1 MNVTL
6 KKQFN
11 DQIMLIKKNIKDKS
25 AHHLFLSKCIDNYL
39 KCEIEFSKKIETIL
53 KDINNFTCL
62 NTFEFYFTALKIFFL
77 NKKACLD
84 KSSNNLKELF
94 QPMEQMR
101 LDWETKENSI
111 EKDILNAEK
120 TILSCLNDYDTV
132 KTNFNTHNA
141 NCVSRLIKYEQVKG
155 PSNNDNSNS
164 GITTQSSSLEQR
176 WKHIQHL
183 IDDGV
188 ELEKTYQN
196 AYLRCIEQI
205 DDYKEKLKKNLKK
218 YMELDK
224 EIVDNFKY
232 TLKSILHNDKEKID
246 LELDKHEVNKRNEL
260 MIAYNEIM
268 ENPKDFTTIEIDV
281 KKLEP
286 YEPTILHEGQKYED
300 DFIYNIIKTLK
311 SKLLFVAVDYDVE
324 KEGIKHWLIKVCK
337 NILEGKEIF
346 SNETSKEEQQEKLFK
361 YLKKKEYQ
369 MHFLNYLNYK
379 RAEGKFK
386 LTRDSF
392 LRLGEIMKHILESLI
407 ETKEIYEALGYCLIL
422 SQTYYFLNAKK
433 EKVYVI
439 RFFEDMSLFQGQKFW
454 NYFFEMTVKMEL
466 DKLSNL
472 NTIAEKD
479 KDKHKENIVFSKLL
493 CLIHNMFEFKLT
505 KEFIKETAGMFCK
518 QNNLTEDKEMQVTM
532 LIDDNENERKEPF
545 SVEKDLIEPIEEK
558 DNKVNEEQIK
568 EDYKDKD
575 NNEEQKEENIKEES
589 NQEEVKNKNN
599 ILESVEIIEDVNIIR
614 PNINSNH
621 TEIDGEDNSS
631 KSIEQPSSENNSS

>member
-25 AHHLFLSKCIDNYL
+25 AHHLFISKCIDNYL
-39 KCEIEFSKKIETIL
+39 KCEVEFSKKIDTIL

-62 NTFEFYFTALKIFFL
+62 KTFEFYFTALKIFFL

-94 QPMEQMR
+94 QPMEQKR

-111 EKDILNAEK
+111 EKEILNAEK
-120 TILSCLNDYDTV
+120 TMLSCLNDYDTV

-164 GITTQSSSLEQR
+164 GTTTQSSSLETQ

-183 IDDGV
+183 IDDGA

-205 DDYKEKLKKNLKK
+205 DDYKEKLKKNFKK

-224 EIVDNFKY
+224 EIVDNFKH
-232 TLKSILHNDKEKID
+232 TLKSILHNDKEKII
-246 LELDKHEVNKRNEL
+246 LELDKHEVNKRNES
-260 MIAYNEIM
+260 MIAYNEII
-268 ENPKDFTTIEIDV
+268 ENPKDFTIIEIDV

-386 LTRDSF
+386 LTRNSF
-392 LRLGEIMKHILESLI
+392 LQLGEIMKHILESLI

-439 RFFEDMSLFQGQKFW
+439 RFFEDMSLFQEQKFW
-454 NYFFEMTVKMEL
+454 NYFFEMTVKIEL

-568 EDYKDKD
+568 EDNKDKD
-575 NNEEQKEENIKEES
+575 NNTEQKEENNKDES
-589 NQEEVKNKNN
+589 NQEEVKNS
-599 ILESVEIIEDVNIIR
+599 IQESFEIIEDVNIIM
-614 PNINSNH
+614 PNPNSNN
-621 TEIDGEDNSS
+621 TDNDGEDNLS